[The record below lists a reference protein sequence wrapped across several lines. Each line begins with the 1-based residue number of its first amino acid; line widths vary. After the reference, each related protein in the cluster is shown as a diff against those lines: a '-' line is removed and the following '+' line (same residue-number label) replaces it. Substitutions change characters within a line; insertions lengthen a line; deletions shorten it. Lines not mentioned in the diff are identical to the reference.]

1 VNNCKLIRIVVA
13 IGFCTC
19 SAMAATVCIKE
30 GTKSNS
36 CDGLNS
42 LTVDG
47 CPVVPTLS
55 QVVRPAEPTK
65 GFDGFANSSHEQFA
79 CTFQPRRL
87 NPSTG
92 KCEDVG
98 PPLTVQVKHLVPSG
112 GGCVGAT

>member
-19 SAMAATVCIKE
+19 SAMAATVCI
-30 GTKSNS
+30 TDTLTADS

-42 LTVDG
+42 FTVDG
-47 CPVVPTLS
+47 CPVAPTLS
-55 QVVRPAEPTK
+55 QVVRRAVPTK
-65 GFDGFANSSHEQFA
+65 GPGFANSSHEQFA